1 MHCSKLHS
9 IRISSSVRA
18 GTVGSPSMTSV
29 LAVLRLMTSSNLV
42 GSCTLHRK
50 VGWLLGLEDAIG
62 VASRA
67 LIGIKDH
74 QRRSGRRQ

>member
-1 MHCSKLHS
+1 
-9 IRISSSVRA
+9 
-18 GTVGSPSMTSV
+18 
-29 LAVLRLMTSSNLV
+29 MTSSNLV